1 MATRS
6 RQPSGWAV
14 GWAFFA
20 AVMLMISGFFQ
31 VIAGIAAIAED
42 DVYVEA
48 REWVFQY
55 DVTTWG
61 WVHLGLGILLILVG
75 AGILAGNLAARIAGI
90 FIASL
95 SAIASFAFLPWYP
108 VWAIL
113 IIAVDV
119 AIIWALGAHG
129 RDVEAL

>member
-1 MATRS
+1 MATH

-31 VIAGIAAIAED
+31 VIAGIAAIGED